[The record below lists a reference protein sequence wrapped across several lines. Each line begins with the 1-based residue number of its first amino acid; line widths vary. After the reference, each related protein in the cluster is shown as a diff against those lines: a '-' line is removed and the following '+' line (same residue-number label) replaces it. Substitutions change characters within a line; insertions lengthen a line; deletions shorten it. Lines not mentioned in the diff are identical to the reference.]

1 MKIEPFQFED
11 LMGESSLAWYRLTEP
26 DRKNLAFFKDL
37 FAKNNEASVQSDPKI
52 PKVLHWIWVG
62 PKPFPERS
70 KKNLLSWQALHP
82 DWTLKFWTDNPKKK
96 APIPGM
102 QICSIHTL
110 PTSLISY
117 LIPQA
122 CNYGEQSDLI
132 RYIILLN
139 EGGIYVDHDVLAI
152 LPFDSLRR
160 YDFFAYLETPLDLPF
175 QVFDDNIRLNNGLVG
190 ASAGHPILKKV
201 IENVAE
207 IWASLQFEYP
217 NNDPDSQIVRTL
229 KRTFFM
235 FTKGALQA
243 IDQPGYCDIVFP
255 ASFGCPRFGFYT
267 PWFKKELQKHS
278 FIYAEHSHDSL
289 WCHQYANKISKFTWR
304 TFYLILHVILTVFIC
319 FFFFYKFKSAKLKI
333 RSKE

>member
-1 MKIEPFQFED
+1 MVSWKGFFLFCLFIVSYLHPMKIEPFQFED
-11 LMGESSLAWYRLTEP
+11 LMGEMPPVWYRLTTS

-37 FAKNNEASVQSDPKI
+37 FAKNSEAPVLADPTI

-70 KKNLLSWQALHP
+70 KKKLLSWQALHP
-82 DWTLKFWTDNPKKK
+82 DWTLKFWTDNPEKK

-102 QICSIHTL
+102 QVCSIHTL
-110 PTSLISY
+110 PLSPISY

-139 EGGIYVDHDVLAI
+139 EGGVYVDHDVLAI
-152 LPFDSLRR
+152 LPFDSLRQ
-160 YDFFAYLETPLDLPF
+160 YDFFAYLETPFSIPF
-175 QVFDDNIRLNNGLVG
+175 EGFDDSIRLNNGLVG
-190 ASAGHPILKKV
+190 ARAGHPILKKV

-207 IWASLQFEYP
+207 VWASLQIEYP
-217 NNDPDSQIVRTL
+217 SNDRNSQLVRTL

-255 ASFGCPRFGFYT
+255 ASFGCPRFGFRT
-267 PWFKKELQKHS
+267 PWFKEELKKHS

-289 WCHQYANKISKFTWR
+289 WRHSSDNKSKKLAQR
-304 TFYLILHVILTVFIC
+304 EEMGS
-319 FFFFYKFKSAKLKI
+319 KSL
-333 RSKE
+333 ENY